1 MATSIRAEV
10 RSLESYQKLSD
21 RVRFFRQKISRT
33 VPTIPGLPYLYISP
47 FYLLFSMFLLFPTL
61 YTLYL
66 SFFDYRGPALDE
78 TLLSIRVLIFELT
91 IPKISRL
98 DFVGLANYEN
108 LIFSD
113 SVFHLSLFNTTFIF
127 LIQVPLM
134 VILALAVALVL
145 DSKFI
150 RAKGLWRTLIAL
162 PVATGMVAYSTVFLL
177 LFEGDVGM
185 VNSFLTSVG
194 FDAIPW
200 LTDRWMARITLVI
213 AITWRWM
220 GYNMIILL
228 AGLQTVPQQLYEAAE
243 IDGASMWQKFRF
255 VTIPQLRPVLL
266 FVIVSSTIGT
276 FKLFAEPFVI
286 TGGGPANATLTV
298 VQYIYR
304 QAFVQLNMGYASAVT
319 IVLVLIV
326 SVLSVIQV
334 RRGGGSQ

>member
-1 MATSIRAEV
+1 M
-10 RSLESYQKLSD
+10 
-21 RVRFFRQKISRT
+21 
-33 VPTIPGLPYLYISP
+33 
-47 FYLLFSMFLLFPTL
+47 FSVFLLFPTL
-61 YTLYL
+61 YTIYL
-66 SFFDYRGPALDE
+66 SVFSYEGPARSE
-78 TLLSIRVLIFELT
+78 YIISIQAWIFELT
-91 IPKISRL
+91 IPKISNL
-98 DFVGLANYEN
+98 EFVGLAHYES

-113 SVFHLSLFNTTFIF
+113 SVFHLSLFNTGFIF

-134 VILALAVALVL
+134 VILALAVAIVL

-185 VNSFLTSVG
+185 INQVLMSVG
-194 FDAIPW
+194 LDAVPW

-228 AGLQTVPQQLYEAAE
+228 AGLQTIPQQLYEAAE
-243 IDGASMWQKFRF
+243 IDGATMWQKFRF
-255 VTIPQLRPVLL
+255 VTVPQLRPVLL

-304 QAFVQLNMGYASAVT
+304 QAFVQLNLGYASAVT
-319 IVLVLIV
+319 VCLVVIV
-326 SVLSVIQV
+326 SAISIVQV
-334 RRGGGSQ
+334 RRGGAAQ